1 MGHPEA
7 ILQTA
12 PRSELIES
20 ISMRKP
26 ATQAALPVIEVIQS
40 GKAWEVHWDYQEAPE
55 SSILFKRREY
65 LDGYIDGAMDAIG
78 ISPEKVACAS
88 ARTGS
93 VKRLTETQ
101 AVQLRHALDRLLTPV
116 VAKEFQRLKKE
127 ANLPHVRL
135 VATQQD

>member
-1 MGHPEA
+1 MGQLKA

-12 PRSELIES
+12 QRSELIES

-65 LDGYIDGAMDAIG
+65 LGGYIDGTMDDIG
-78 ISPEKVACAS
+78 IHPDHVCCAS
-88 ARTGS
+88 GLTGS
-93 VKRLTETQ
+93 VKRLTEDQ
-101 AVQLRHALDRLLTPV
+101 AGRLRDALDRLLTPIV
-116 VAKEFQRLKKE
+116 TNEFNRLKKMGD
-127 ANLPHVRL
+127 LPHLRL
-135 VATQQD
+135 VTPDQE